1 MKKINFIIA
10 AAAAVIAMA
19 PVNTSLAFSNKKAV
33 KEAKTS
39 VSNIEVKHFAE
50 DDNFVYLQLELMQ
63 AAEKNASVR
72 IMDDLGELLYSERF
86 KTKSH
91 NMLVKVNPNEIS
103 YIELELNTA
112 SGTTRKKVKLSTKTF
127 NTTVIEEVSNK

>member
-10 AAAAVIAMA
+10 AAATVIAMA

-112 SGTTRKKVKLSTKTF
+112 AGTTRKKVKLSTKNF
-127 NTTVIEEVSNK
+127 NTTVIEEVANK

>member
-10 AAAAVIAMA
+10 VAAAVIAMA
-19 PVNTSLAFSNKKAV
+19 PVNKTLALSNKNASKEV
-33 KEAKTS
+33 K
-39 VSNIEVKHFAE
+39 VSATNIEVKHFAE

-72 IMDDLGELLYSERF
+72 IMDDLGELLYTERF

-91 NMLVKVNPNEIS
+91 NMLVKINPNEIS

-112 SGTTRKKVKLSTKTF
+112 AGTTRKVLKLATRTF
-127 NTTVIEEVSNK
+127 STTVIEEVNNN

>member
-10 AAAAVIAMA
+10 AAAAIIAMA
-19 PVNTSLAFSNKKAV
+19 PVNTTLAFSNKKAG
-33 KEAKTS
+33 KETKSS

-63 AAEKNASVR
+63 ATEKNASVR
-72 IMDDLGELLYSERF
+72 ITDDLGELLYSERF

-103 YIELELNTA
+103 YIQLLLTTEA
-112 SGTTRKKVKLSTKTF
+112 GTTRKTVKLATKTY
-127 NTTVIEEVSNK
+127 NTTVIEVVANK

>member
-10 AAAAVIAMA
+10 AAAAIIAMA
-19 PVNTSLAFSNKKAV
+19 PVNTTLAFSNKKAV
-33 KEAKTS
+33 KETKSS

-63 AAEKNASVR
+63 ATEKNASVR
-72 IMDDLGELLYSERF
+72 ITDDLGELLYSERF

-103 YIELELNTA
+103 YIQLLLTTEA
-112 SGTTRKKVKLSTKTF
+112 GTTRKTVKLATKTY
-127 NTTVIEEVSNK
+127 NTTVIEVVANK